1 MEEIRLIKKSEL
13 HRALEFN
20 AREYGAKHIL
30 ADKTYYNWQFNNH
43 LNIGDCYTS
52 WGVFSK
58 KDDQLLGVFG
68 YFAADYNFFGKTVR
82 ANCLCNLIVR
92 ENLRSLGF
100 GYLLLK
106 QATSFNDLAIDYA
119 IKKDIWPIFEKS
131 GWLGENLKR
140 FFYVIDPLKTQEL
153 IGGGVSVAASPRPGL
168 VDNPDWS
175 FEKIEEAGDSINE
188 FWSEV
193 KYNYPI
199 AIERTSPY
207 LNWRYLRHPL
217 LDYRVF
223 VAKEKGRVKSL
234 VVLRLESP
242 LNFCVARIVDLIS
255 DKGWVEYTLI
265 KLIEYCG
272 KNKVNWLD
280 YFFSG
285 SFHLSELKHLGFFD
299 GDREPYSCI
308 PLLFN
313 PIDRTKRTKINFAVK
328 LTNKNLSYRGNWKD
342 LDKWY
347 TTKGGGDQDRP
358 N

>member
-1 MEEIRLIKKSEL
+1 MEEIRLIKKNEL
-13 HRALEFN
+13 NRVLKFN
-20 AREYGAKHIL
+20 AREYGAKHVL
-30 ADKTYYNWQFNNH
+30 ANKTYYDWQFNNH
-43 LNIGDCYTS
+43 LNTGDGYTS
-52 WGVFSK
+52 WGAFSK

-68 YFAADYNFFGKTVR
+68 YFEADYNFFGKTVK

-92 ENLRSLGF
+92 EDLRSLGF

-106 QATSFNDLAIDYA
+106 QAISFNDLAIDYA

-140 FFYVIDPLKTQEL
+140 FFYVIDPSRTQKL
-153 IGGGVSVAASPRPGL
+153 IGDGANIIASPCPVSV
-168 VDNPDWS
+168 DNLNWS
-175 FEKIEEAGDSINE
+175 FEKIEEADGSIDE

-193 KYNYPI
+193 KHNYPI
-199 AIERTSPY
+199 TIEHTSQY
-207 LNWRYLRHPL
+207 LNWRYLNHPM

-223 VAKEKGRVKSL
+223 VAKEKGRIKSL
-234 VVLRLESP
+234 AVLRLESP
-242 LNFCVARIVDLIS
+242 LDFRLAHIVDLIS
-255 DKGWVEYTLI
+255 DRGCVEYTLI
-265 KLIEYCG
+265 KLIEYCD

-280 YFFSG
+280 CFFSG

-299 GDREPYSCI
+299 GDREPYNRI

-313 PIDRTKRTKINFAVK
+313 PIDRSKRTKINFAIK
-328 LTNKNLSYRGNWKD
+328 LINEDLSNLGDWKD